1 MSQEAILTIASR
13 TLYYTAII
21 SAPILITG
29 LVVGLL
35 VSIFQTVTQI
45 REMTLTFIP
54 KIVSVMLVLLFAVP
68 WMLNRFTEYVNY
80 LMNIIQTLNK

>member
-1 MSQEAILTIASR
+1 MTQELVIEIASR
-13 TLYYTAII
+13 TLYFTLII
-21 SAPILITG
+21 AAPILITG

-54 KIVSVMLVLLFAVP
+54 KIVAVLLVMLFTIP
-68 WMLNRFTEYVNY
+68 WMLNRFMEYMNYIVNI
-80 LMNIIQTLNK
+80 LQTMNR

>member
-1 MSQEAILTIASR
+1 MTQELVIEVAAR
-13 TLYYTAII
+13 TLYYTGII
-21 SAPILITG
+21 AAPILITG

-54 KIVSVMLVLLFAVP
+54 KITAVMLIVLLTIP
-68 WMLNRFTEYVNY
+68 WMVNKFIEYVNY
-80 LMNIIQTLNK
+80 IRSILQSLS

>member
-1 MSQEAILTIASR
+1 MTQELVIEIASR
-13 TLYYTAII
+13 TLYFTLII

-54 KIVSVMLVLLFAVP
+54 KIAAVLLVMLFTIP
-68 WMLNRFTEYVNY
+68 WMLNRFMEYMNY
-80 LMNIIQTLNK
+80 IINILQTMNR